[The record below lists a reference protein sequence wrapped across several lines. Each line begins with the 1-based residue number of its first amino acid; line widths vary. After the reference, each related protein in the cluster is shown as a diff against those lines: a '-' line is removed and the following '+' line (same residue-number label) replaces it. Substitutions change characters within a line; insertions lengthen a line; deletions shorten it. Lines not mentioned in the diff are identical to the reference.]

1 MKMINHLA
9 IYLQRSIEALDASGA
24 SGPKPVVAQDPSGE
38 APTVATDPLHLAY
51 LHTGVTS

>member
-1 MKMINHLA
+1 MINHLA